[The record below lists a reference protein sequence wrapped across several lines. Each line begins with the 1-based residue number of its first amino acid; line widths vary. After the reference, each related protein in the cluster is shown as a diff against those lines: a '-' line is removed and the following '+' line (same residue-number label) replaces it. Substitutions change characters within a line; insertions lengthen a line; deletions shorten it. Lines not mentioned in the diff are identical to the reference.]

1 MYIPAPK
8 SRKAA
13 SQRYMNES
21 FEGFETWYSA
31 LRMSVKMHVQIFLAL
46 LAVNLAC
53 FAAAAY
59 LVLGG
64 FATRAAAS
72 WVAAKAIA
80 GAFPSATVVYE
91 NPDGSR
97 SRTTARALADH
108 AGVKRFAAENL
119 KKAGWIYLFS
129 LATFMLWPLALRGF
143 KKRARAQAGRKYLRG
158 SKLITAKAYNRRVK
172 REKIAVDLPFGEVRM
187 PRAEEVKHTFVIGR
201 PGSGKTQLLTPI
213 LKRLKERGER
223 AVVYDYKGEYV
234 AKFYDPAADLIFNP
248 LDRRCV
254 GWNLFNEVTTPMDIE
269 AVGASLIPPA
279 PARSD
284 PFWSDAARGVFCGIL
299 HYLHGK
305 KDTTNRC
312 VWELLTADSHRIAA
326 CLKGAAGGEAGYR
339 YIEDAGSRQAMGVLA
354 VMMQHT
360 HCFEYMAGLDGDF
373 SVGDWIENGHGMIFI
388 TNYADV
394 QGALKPILSLFIDLL
409 ARRLLSLPDDYNRR
423 LFFMLDEF
431 GTLQRLDA
439 MVSLLTGSRSKGG
452 CIFLGVQ
459 DIGQIDR
466 LYGRETRMS
475 IVNACGNAAIF
486 AVADPDNAR
495 FLSSRISDT
504 EYTEMDRSYSM
515 GVEDFRDGVSLT
527 QRKRKEPLFLPADL
541 MSLPDMT
548 GIVKFA
554 NHDYLKTQLSF
565 TAARDVNRAFELRT
579 DLLMQNITAGVAGS
593 GAAALPAQELDIAFE
608 GI

>member
-1 MYIPAPK
+1 MAP
-8 SRKAA
+8 
-13 SQRYMNES
+13 QRHMNES

-31 LRMSVKMHVQIFLAL
+31 LRMAAKMHVQIFVAL
-46 LAVNLAC
+46 LAVNIVCFCLAT
-53 FAAAAY
+53 Y

-64 FATRAAAS
+64 FATRATAS
-72 WVAAKAIA
+72 WVAARAIA
-80 GAFPSATVVYE
+80 GVFPSAGVYYE
-91 NPDGSR
+91 NPDGTR
-97 SRTTARALADH
+97 ARTTARELADH
-108 AGVKRFAAENL
+108 AGVRRFAGENL

-129 LATFMLWPLALRGF
+129 LATFLLWPLALRRF
-143 KKRARAQAGRKYLRG
+143 KRRARAQSGKKYLRG
-158 SKLITAKAYNRRVK
+158 SRLITAARYNRRVRK
-172 REKIAVDLPFGEVRM
+172 KKIAVDLPFGTVKM

-201 PGSGKTQLLTPI
+201 PGSGKTQLLIPI

-223 AVVYDYKGEYV
+223 AIVYDYKGDYV
-234 AKFYDPAADLIFNP
+234 ARFYDPAADLIFNP
-248 LDRRCV
+248 LDRRSV
-254 GWNLFNEVTTPMDIE
+254 GWSLFNEVATPMDIE

-299 HYLHGK
+299 HYLYGK
-305 KDTTNRC
+305 KDTANRAI
-312 VWELLTADSHRIAA
+312 WELLTADSHRIGA

-360 HCFEYMAGLDGDF
+360 HCFEYMAGVDGDF
-373 SVGDWIENGHGMIFI
+373 SVGDWIKNGHGMIFI

-409 ARRLLSLPDDYNRR
+409 ARRLLSMADDHNRR

-439 MVSLLTGSRSKGG
+439 MVGLLTGSRSKGG

-466 LYGRETRMS
+466 LYGRDTRMS
-475 IVNACGNAAIF
+475 IVNACGNAVIF
-486 AVADPDNAR
+486 AVSDPDNAR
-495 FLSSRISDT
+495 FLSARISDT
-504 EYTEMDRSYSM
+504 EYTEMDRSFSM
-515 GVEDFRDGVSLT
+515 GVEDFRDGVNLS

-554 NHDYLKTQLSF
+554 NHDYLKTQLSY
-565 TAARDVNRAFELRT
+565 TAVRDVQRAFELRP
-579 DLLMQNITAGVAGS
+579 DLLMSNIDGGKTAGR
-593 GAAALPAQELDIAFE
+593 AAALPAESLDIAFE
-608 GI
+608 GL

>member
-1 MYIPAPK
+1 
-8 SRKAA
+8 
-13 SQRYMNES
+13 MNES

-31 LRMSVKMHVQIFLAL
+31 LRMSVKMHAQIFLAL
-46 LAVNLAC
+46 LAVNLVC

-64 FATRAAAS
+64 FATRATAS
-72 WVAAKAIA
+72 WVAARAIA
-80 GAFPSATVVYE
+80 GVFPSATVVYE

-97 SRTTARALADH
+97 SRTTARVLAEH
-108 AGVKRFAAENL
+108 PGVRRFAGENL
-119 KKAGWIYLFS
+119 KKAGVVYLFS
-129 LATFMLWPLALRGF
+129 LGVFLLWPLTLRRF
-143 KKRARAQAGRKYLRG
+143 KKRARAQSGRKYLRG
-158 SKLITAKAYNRRVK
+158 SKLITAKAYNRKVK
-172 REKIAVDLPFGEVRM
+172 RQKIAVDLPFGEVRM

-201 PGSGKTQLLTPI
+201 PGSGKTQLLAPV

-223 AVVYDYKGEYV
+223 AIVYDYKGDYV
-234 AKFYDPAADLIFNP
+234 SKFYDPAADLIFNP
-248 LDRRCV
+248 LDRRSA
-254 GWNLFNEVTTPMDIE
+254 GWNLFNEVATPMDIE
-269 AVGASLIPPA
+269 AVGASLIPPPA
-279 PARSD
+279 ARSD

-299 HYLHGK
+299 HYLFAAG
-305 KDTTNRC
+305 DTTNRA
-312 VWELLTADSHRIAA
+312 VWETITADATQIAV
-326 CLKGAAGGEAGYR
+326 CLKGVAGGEAGHR

-360 HCFEYMAGLDGDF
+360 RCFEYMAGTDGDF
-373 SVGDWIENGHGMIFI
+373 CITDWIENGCGMIFI

-394 QGALKPILSLFIDLL
+394 QGALRPILSLFIDLL
-409 ARRLLSLPDDYNRR
+409 ARRLLTMSDDYERR
-423 LFFMLDEF
+423 IFFMLDEF

-466 LYGRETRMS
+466 LYGKDTRMS

-495 FLSSRISDT
+495 YLSAKISDT
-504 EYTEMDRSYSM
+504 EYTEMDRGFSM
-515 GVEDFRDGVSLT
+515 GVKDFRDGVSLT

-541 MSLPDMT
+541 MTLPDMT

-554 NHDYLKTQLSF
+554 NHDYLKTRLSF
-565 TAARDVNRAFELRT
+565 TSVKDVARAFELRP
-579 DLLMQNITAGVAGS
+579 DLLMKNI
-593 GAAALPAQELDIAFE
+593 AAANAAEASVAAEGLDIAYE